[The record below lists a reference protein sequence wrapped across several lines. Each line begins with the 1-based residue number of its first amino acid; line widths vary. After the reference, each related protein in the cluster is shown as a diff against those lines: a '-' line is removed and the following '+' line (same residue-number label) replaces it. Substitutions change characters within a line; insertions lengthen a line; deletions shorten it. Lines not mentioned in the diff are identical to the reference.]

1 MSDNSLDKAKQV
13 ETITALIK
21 DNKYAMMTTI
31 TADKGH
37 LHACPMTTNKIE
49 LETAKIWFIG
59 DKTTET
65 VKDLQK
71 NPQVNLS
78 YTSQDHKDYV
88 SINGTAKLI
97 DDKAKLDELWS
108 PVYNAFYEHGKED
121 PNVQIICVE
130 CNGAEYWQSGNS
142 VINAVKMVAAAVQ
155 DGKIAD
161 SLGNHG
167 SVTF

>member
-1 MSDNSLDKAKQV
+1 MSDNILDKAKQV
-13 ETITALIK
+13 EIITTLIK

-31 TADKGH
+31 TADEGH
-37 LHACPMTTNKIE
+37 LHACPMTTNKNE
-49 LETAKIWFIG
+49 LENGKIWFIG

-78 YTSQDHKDYV
+78 YTSNDHKDYV
-88 SINGTAKLI
+88 SINGVAKLI

-142 VINAVKMVAAAVQ
+142 LVTVFKLASAALQ

-167 SVTF
+167 SVKF

>member
-1 MSDNSLDKAKQV
+1 MADLTKEQHLENINNIV
-13 ETITALIK
+13 K
-21 DNKYAMMTTI
+21 DIRFTMMTTI
-31 TADKGH
+31 TADEKH
-37 LHACPMTTNKIE
+37 LHACPMTTNKNE
-49 LETAKIWFIG
+49 LENGKIWFIG
-59 DKTTET
+59 DRTTET
-65 VKDLQK
+65 IKDIEK

-78 YTSQDHKDYV
+78 YTSADHKDFV
-88 SINGTAKLI
+88 SINGVAKLI

-108 PVYNAFYEHGKED
+108 PIYAAFYEHGKED

-142 VINAVKMVAAAVQ
+142 VVNMFKLASAALQ

-161 SLGNHG
+161 SMGTNG

>member
-1 MSDNSLDKAKQV
+1 MSDMTKDDQIK
-13 ETITALIK
+13 LIEK
-21 DNKYAMMTTI
+21 IIQDVKFAMMTTI
-31 TADKGH
+31 THDEKH
-37 LHACPMTTNKIE
+37 LHACPMTTNKNE
-49 LETAKIWFIG
+49 LAQAKIWFIG

-78 YTSQDHKDYV
+78 YVSTDQKDYV
-88 SINGTAKLI
+88 SINGVAKLI
-97 DDKAKLDELWS
+97 DDKEKLDELWS
-108 PVYNAFYEHGKED
+108 PIYAAFYEHGKED

-130 CNGAEYWQSGNS
+130 CNGAQYWQSGNS
-142 VINAVKMVAAAVQ
+142 IANMFKLASAALQ

-161 SLGNHG
+161 SLGNNG